1 MQQQLY
7 LFIFNVIHLFPGP
20 ISLLCRI
27 KWVLEHEDNRMH
39 LAKFS
44 QFFDGPVNLPYVY
57 YFGKEQGLQ
66 SSVFHH
72 FHHYSSDS
80 IGQETNVEN
89 LPKLRI

>member
-7 LFIFNVIHLFPGP
+7 LFIFNVIHPFPGP
-20 ISLLCRI
+20 MSLLCRI
-27 KWVLEHEDNRMH
+27 NWVLEHEDNRMH

-66 SSVFHH
+66 SSLH
-72 FHHYSSDS
+72 FT
-80 IGQETNVEN
+80 ILTITA
-89 LPKLRI
+89 PKYRSGNQCGESA